1 MNELTIAMPKGRI
14 FEEAYQ
20 MLLQAGFNLP
30 EEVEMSRKLMIEIPE
45 EKFALFYQSQ
55 WMFLS
60 MLNMVLRI

>member
-20 MLLQAGFNLP
+20 MLIEAGFNLP

-45 EKFALFYQSQ
+45 EKFVLF
-55 WMFLS
+55 
-60 MLNMVLRI
+60 